1 MERWTDKMHNNIRW
15 YLTVR
20 FHYMAVADN
29 RQRYMPHPDDRLPG
43 RGEQLAYPEAVRLVD
58 PIEPEFKG
66 EVLYIVFLIK
76 SIGLHY

>member
-1 MERWTDKMHNNIRW
+1 MHNNLCW
-15 YLTVR
+15 NLTVR

-58 PIEPEFKG
+58 RSTNGYMNFC
-66 EVLYIVFLIK
+66 LLSLLI
-76 SIGLHY
+76 HNY